1 MSKDLVTQQYS
12 PEELKLITEVVAK
25 NATPEELKMFLYRCK
40 LMGLNP
46 LKPGHVHFVKYK
58 NRKTGE
64 WGPGTIIIG
73 IDGFRSRAAAT
84 GKHSG
89 TKRGVLRDEKNKCF
103 GAWAEVYRRDWSH
116 PAREEVS
123 LAEYN
128 TGYEMWA
135 RMPETM
141 IKKVAEVAALRMAF
155 ADDLGGMYSDDEMAQ
170 ATPREELERAE
181 TSKLTAD
188 EQVDRYVGVSPN
200 AIKEVG
206 TGKVIAQFTSDDAE
220 GRDYLVTFGK
230 WKGKRL
236 GEIPA
241 NELVSYCEY
250 ILNEAALKNKGVL
263 SGGAAKFIKN
273 AEMLISLPINPSA
286 EEPPF

>member
-1 MSKDLVTQQYS
+1 MSKDLVNHEWS
-12 PEELKLITEVVAK
+12 PEQLQLITDTVAK
-25 NATPEELKMFLYRCK
+25 NATPDELKLFLYRCK
-40 LMGLNP
+40 NMGLDP

-103 GAWAEVYRRDWSH
+103 GAWAEVYRSDWAH

-170 ATPREELERAE
+170 AEPREVTGNLPPV
-181 TSKLTAD
+181 TSRKPTGNVIEAKSISD
-188 EQVDRYVGVSPN
+188 ES
-200 AIKEVG
+200 
-206 TGKVIAQFTSDDAE
+206 E
-220 GRDYLVTFGK
+220 GLDYLISFGK

-236 GEIPA
+236 REVPM
-241 NELVSYCEY
+241 NELANYCDY

-263 SGGAAKFIKN
+263 SGAAGKFIRN
-273 AEMLISLPINPSA
+273 VEMATKQVQVFDKPDPEIH
-286 EEPPF
+286 EPPF